1 MSLQSPSPDLA
12 PMRGGSAPD
21 GPTGPSAVMPTII
34 LLGVILAIM
43 AAVVL
48 VGAIWASAVAVLG
61 AACMVA
67 FVMLWVH
74 HLPG

>member
-1 MSLQSPSPDLA
+1 
-12 PMRGGSAPD
+12 
-21 GPTGPSAVMPTII
+21 MPTII